1 MTSTS
6 RLLPLALLGLC
17 ATGCGGA
24 APLMHTAHALPE
36 DEVTVGAGFS
46 GSINVASPELGPE
59 NEAEAAVE
67 EGSVSPGFAPWVG
80 GRLGLGGEY
89 DAGLLYTARSIR
101 ADLRRSFP
109 FGEDDSLAFSVG
121 LGASGL
127 LPKRRDDLG
136 VRIGGFGGD
145 IPFLFGY
152 RSDADIY
159 SFYLGP
165 RLGIE
170 YLNGQ
175 RDLPPPIP
183 STPPSSASKR
193 SRAGTP
199 KPVACS
205 ASASAS
211 DTSTPPSKSAAP
223 CTGPKPPSATPMPR
237 SPSSPS
243 VRPAPSSA
251 ASDGLLALLACSR
264 NLRCW
269 GRNFVGQLGNGS
281 FGPSNTPVKVTALA
295 VVGDHLTMRRAG

>member
-1 MTSTS
+1 MTPTS
-6 RLLPLALLGLC
+6 RALFLTLLGLFTS
-17 ATGCGGA
+17 ACGGA

-46 GSINVASPELGPE
+46 GSINVSPPELGPE

-89 DAGLLYTARSIR
+89 DAGVLYTARTIR

-109 FGEDDSLAFSVG
+109 FGEDDSLAFSMG

-145 IPFLFGY
+145 IPLLFGY
-152 RSDADIY
+152 RSDADVY

-165 RLGIE
+165 RFGIE

-175 RDLPPPIP
+175 RDLPPDPLDPTVVGVESIQGWHAQAGGLMGLRIGFRYLYAAIEVAGDMHW
-183 STPPSSASKR
+183 SEATVGETDASF
-193 SRAGTP
+193 
-199 KPVACS
+199 
-205 ASASAS
+205 
-211 DTSTPPSKSAAP
+211 
-223 CTGPKPPSATPMPR
+223 
-237 SPSSPS
+237 S
-243 VRPAPSSA
+243 VFALRPA
-251 ASDGLLALLACSR
+251 GALI
-264 NLRCW
+264 
-269 GRNFVGQLGNGS
+269 GRF
-281 FGPSNTPVKVTALA
+281 
-295 VVGDHLTMRRAG
+295 